1 MGRGLGVNAGLA
13 VGEGLGV
20 RVGVAVAVGVGV
32 GEAVGVGV
40 GDGVVPAWTSKARQ
54 TNGTI
59 HPKLIVSPPLA
70 SASAWRSEPGP
81 LSFVLETVMM
91 FAWAD
96 IAPAQ
101 ITARQI
107 RGIRLKKV
115 D

>member
-1 MGRGLGVNAGLA
+1 VGRGLGVNAGLA

-20 RVGVAVAVGVGV
+20 RVAV
-32 GEAVGVGV
+32 AVGVGV

>member
-20 RVGVAVAVGVGV
+20 RVAV
-32 GEAVGVGV
+32 AVGVGV